1 MIELDFKALE
11 NIDHIARAVNCFPSF
26 INIVLERPSLFYT
39 LKRIPKR
46 GKRQKGQYRII
57 YEVESELN
65 IIQKNISTAVTSKQ
79 QFPEFV
85 QGFVSKRSIATNASL
100 HLSQKYV
107 LNLDVKNFFDSITQ
121 KQVSDVFKELGCTE
135 KSAEIFTKLCTFNGH
150 LVQGASTSPVLA
162 NLVCKELDQDFAGL
176 AQQYNCSYS
185 RYADDITFSGDLTPR
200 KKNIEKCLN
209 KYGFELNPA
218 KWKHQRRGRSQ
229 YVTGLT
235 VFDNT
240 KPRIPKFIKKQLRQ
254 ILYYASKYGW
264 DNHQYK
270 VNSHNHKNMYYDIKR
285 IDGLIAFMYSVEPDR
300 AFEFD
305 LQWQKILKEEGIV
318 DEQERDPYAIFARH
332 SPV

>member
-1 MIELDFKALE
+1 MIELDFKSLE
-11 NIDHIARAVNCFPSF
+11 NIDHIARAVNCLPSF
-26 INIVLERPSLFYT
+26 IHQVLERTSLFYNI
-39 LKRIPKR
+39 KKIPKK

-57 YEVESELN
+57 YEVELELN
-65 IIQKNISTAVTSKQ
+65 IIQKNISTAITSKQ
-79 QFPEFV
+79 QFHEYV

-100 HLSQKYV
+100 HLSKKYV
-107 LNLDVKNFFDSITQ
+107 LNLDIKNFFDSITQ

-135 KSAEIFTKLCTFNGH
+135 RSAEIFTKLCTLNGH

-162 NLVCKELDQDFAGL
+162 NLVCKELDQDFARL

-185 RYADDITFSGDLTPR
+185 RYADDITFSGDLTPG
-200 KKNIEKCLN
+200 KKDIEKCLN
-209 KYGFELNPA
+209 KYEFELNPA

-264 DNHQYK
+264 DNHESK
-270 VNSHNHKNMYYDIKR
+270 VNSCNHKNMHYEIKR
-285 IDGLIAFMYSVEPDR
+285 INGLIAFMYSVEPER
-300 AFEFD
+300 ALQFD
-305 LQWQKILKEEGIV
+305 LQWQKIIKEGLL
-318 DEQERDPYAIFARH
+318 DENQRDPHAIFARH
-332 SPV
+332 SRV